1 VIIRGRL
8 FIKIF
13 LGFWLVTITVLGSWL
28 IAARYFESMPQA
40 IPSDNPLGPP
50 PRFMQRLIYQL
61 QNRSEEELPAL
72 LQSTKDKY
80 GFKVYLIKP
89 DGKDLYGRKLAPGV
103 AKVAEQLQMQGRRRT
118 FLKTPD
124 SHLVGHS
131 IYRPGQGLLDA
142 VIAFKPPE
150 RGLLNALGK
159 NLWLRVTLAVLVSG
173 LVCFLLSRAVTNRI
187 KQLQLASRQLAEG
200 ALGTR
205 IEVRD
210 HGGDETDELAR
221 GFNSMA
227 QQIEQQIMS
236 QQRLLGDVSHELR
249 SPLAR
254 LRIALALAQ
263 EDVDNSPRHLQRID
277 REAGRLE
284 ELISQLLSSQA
295 SATSLDAHIDLVA
308 LLIELC
314 ADASFEGESAGKRIA
329 YCSQLSEAVVSTH
342 GDLLKKTFENI
353 LRNALK
359 YTADHSV
366 VHARLNRS
374 GDEYV
379 IRIED
384 HGPGVAEAELEKLF
398 DEFYRIDTARP
409 RETGGYGLGL
419 SIAKRAIDQHNGHI
433 SAENTKNGLTI
444 IVHLPIYRE

>member
-1 VIIRGRL
+1 MTVPGNL

-13 LGFWLVTITVLGSWL
+13 MGFWLATLAILGSWL
-28 IAARYFESMPQA
+28 IGARYFDSIPQA
-40 IPSDNPLGPP
+40 ISAANPIGPP
-50 PRFMQRLIYQL
+50 PRFMKQLLYEL
-61 QNRSEEELPAL
+61 QNRSDEELPAL
-72 LQSTKDKY
+72 LHTAKKKH
-80 GFKVYLIKP
+80 GFDIYLLKN
-89 DGKDLYGRKLAPGV
+89 DGRDIYERKLVLGV
-103 AKVAEQLQMQGRRRT
+103 SEVSEQLKGRRRRA
-118 FLKTPD
+118 FMETPD
-124 SHLVGHS
+124 KALFGHR
-131 IYRPGQGLLDA
+131 IYRSEQGPLRA
-142 VIAFKPPE
+142 VIVFKPP
-150 RGLLNALGK
+150 RAGLLGALGK
-159 NLWLRVTLAVLVSG
+159 NLWLRVALAVLVSG
-173 LVCFLLSRAVTNRI
+173 LVCFLLSRVVTNRI

-210 HGGDETDELAR
+210 RGGDETDELAR
-221 GFNSMA
+221 DFNSMA
-227 QQIEQQIMS
+227 RRIEQQIQS
-236 QQRLLGDVSHELR
+236 QKRLLGDVSHELR

-263 EDVDNSPRHLQRID
+263 EDADNSPRHLQRID
-277 REAGRLE
+277 HEAGRLE

-295 SATSLDAHIDLVA
+295 SAASLDAHIDLAA
-308 LLIELC
+308 LLVELC
-314 ADASFEGESAGKRIA
+314 ADASFEGESAGKRVA

-374 GDEYV
+374 REEYV

-419 SIAKRAIDQHNGHI
+419 SIAKRAIDQHKGHI
-433 SAENTKNGLTI
+433 SAENTKNGLAI
-444 IVHLPIYRE
+444 IVRLPVYTE